1 MSYRDELEAAHARIE
16 ALLRQLAS
24 TQPARES
31 DALRAMSEELRE
43 ARQLLA
49 THESLTAHTRA
60 SSEAH
65 VASVNAVR
73 AAETARAEALLEA
86 TKQAAEAHLRD
97 AVQERQQAEQ
107 RLEELAGLSRAAAL
121 RTYQERL
128 ATVTAER
135 ATLAGDITMATT
147 EPSADASMEEQVRF
161 TIAKKAAAMKQRRD
175 AQLAEHEERL
185 ARVCAR
191 LAQAPQE

>member
-73 AAETARAEALLEA
+73 AAETARVPETVLKNGSVPAPSVSTRVPL
-86 TKQAAEAHLRD
+86 TP
-97 AVQERQQAEQ
+97 
-107 RLEELAGLSRAAAL
+107 LASR
-121 RTYQERL
+121 
-128 ATVTAER
+128 
-135 ATLAGDITMATT
+135 
-147 EPSADASMEEQVRF
+147 
-161 TIAKKAAAMKQRRD
+161 
-175 AQLAEHEERL
+175 
-185 ARVCAR
+185 
-191 LAQAPQE
+191 